1 MLAILYRWDQKRVR
15 KIKPSLSTTYDAR
28 PRPARVVLQVNVKQ
42 NHKNN
47 FTKKKKRCC
56 KNLPMWYSLIMEN
69 EMNAKELQV
78 DDLSALASDNE
89 KWEKDMAELEAIVA
103 KDGNPNIWID

>member
-1 MLAILYRWDQKRVR
+1 
-15 KIKPSLSTTYDAR
+15 
-28 PRPARVVLQVNVKQ
+28 
-42 NHKNN
+42 
-47 FTKKKKRCC
+47 
-56 KNLPMWYSLIMEN
+56 MWYSLIMEN

>member
-1 MLAILYRWDQKRVR
+1 MLAILYRWDQKRVS

-28 PRPARVVLQVNVKQ
+28 PRPARVVLQANVKQ

-69 EMNAKELQV
+69 EMTLTNPKEMAA
-78 DDLSALASDNE
+78 DDLAAYAADYERWLD
-89 KWEKDMAELEAIVA
+89 ELEAVM
-103 KDGNPNIWID
+103 KEYFPS